1 MERYY
6 SRLSSLKIIPVVS
19 LENADDAG
27 KVADALVSGGLPC
40 AEITFRTNA
49 AADSIKNM
57 AKRGDFLVG
66 AGTVLTVSQ
75 VKQAVDN
82 GAEFIVSPGFN
93 KVVVEYCLDNRI
105 PVLPG
110 VCTPTEVTMALDCG
124 LKTVKFFPAESFG
137 GLKTVKALSA
147 PFPNMR
153 FVPTGGID
161 AENIVEYL
169 KFKKILACGG
179 SWMVKSD
186 LIESKNFERIYE
198 ITQEAVKTV
207 REGLAQTN

>member
-6 SRLSSLKIIPVVS
+6 SRLSALKIIPVVS

-40 AEITFRTNA
+40 AEITFRTTA
-49 AADSIKNM
+49 AADSIKNI

-110 VCTPTEVTMALDCG
+110 VCTPTEVMMAFDHG
-124 LKTVKFFPAESFG
+124 LKAVKFFPAESFG

-147 PFPNMR
+147 PFSSMR

-161 AENIVEYL
+161 SGNIVEYL
-169 KFKKILACGG
+169 KFKKVIACGG
-179 SWMVKSD
+179 SWMVKPE
-186 LIESKNFERIYE
+186 LIEARDFERIYE
-198 ITQEAVKTV
+198 ITQEAVKSV